1 MTFCAA
7 FKIKDGLV
15 GVSDTRIT
23 SGSVRTTARKVT
35 IHQHGKHS
43 MFLMTSGLR
52 SVRDKALTYFEEV
65 LEEKSTHFDKLYKA
79 VNAFAEQ
86 VRRVAEED
94 REALKKSGLDFNL
107 FSIVGGQ
114 LEKDKD
120 HKLYMLYPEGNWVE
134 VPPGSPYFLI
144 GESSYGKPII
154 DRVLRYESSMEVALK
169 VAYLAFDSTRISA
182 VDVDFPIDV
191 VLYKRDSYDIVQH
204 RFERED
210 LQHLPEFWQEKLRQA
225 VESLP
230 NEWASEAISKLTSV
244 NKQASKKKPVTKK
257 QSVIKKKPTKKR

>member
-7 FKIKDGLV
+7 IKIKDGLV
-15 GVSDTRIT
+15 GISDTRIT

-65 LEEKSTHFDKLYKA
+65 VEHKDSNFDKLYQA

-86 VRRVAEED
+86 LRRVAHED
-94 REALKKSGLDFNL
+94 KEALNDSGLDFNL

-114 LEKDKD
+114 LENDKE

-134 VPPGSPYFLI
+134 VGPGSPYFLI

-191 VLYKRDSYDIVQH
+191 VLYKRNSYEIVQH

-210 LQHLPEFWQEKLRQA
+210 LQHLPEWWQERLRKSVEDMPDEWVNVALDKL
-225 VESLP
+225 LP
-230 NEWASEAISKLTSV
+230 K
-244 NKQASKKKPVTKK
+244 
-257 QSVIKKKPTKKR
+257 